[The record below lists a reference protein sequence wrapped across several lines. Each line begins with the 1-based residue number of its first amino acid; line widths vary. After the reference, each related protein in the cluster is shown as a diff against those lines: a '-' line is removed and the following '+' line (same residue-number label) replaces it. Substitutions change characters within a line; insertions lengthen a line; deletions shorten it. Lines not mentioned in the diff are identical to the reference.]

1 MEAKQVSIRKSHTRH
16 TAAHQM
22 CNFPHCLTITAIQ
35 PTQAYRMT
43 PTLLTPRPAA
53 TLILAR
59 DGADGPEIFLMQRT
73 LKANFVAGAYVFPG
87 GAVDPGDADPFWA
100 DHAGGFDDRHASRLL
115 GLEQGGLAYWIAAI
129 RETFEESGLL
139 LATGADGA
147 APDADELVALRA
159 RAAAGELDFTT
170 LCRERRLRPAL
181 TGLRYFSHWITP
193 PGLSR
198 RFDTRFFLAAAPA
211 GQIALP
217 DQVETIDHAWVRPEE
232 ALARQKRG
240 EIELVFATI
249 QTLRALSGFDSV
261 AAMLDHAQALEAVPA
276 LMPRISTG
284 SGGRRMVLPN
294 DRAYAEVGK
303 LDPFGEGHAWSEI
316 APGRTVQLS
325 ERVRRLTAPNPGYMT
340 GPGTNSYL
348 VGDGDTLAI
357 IDPGPDDAQHVEALL
372 REAGATL
379 RYILATHTHMD
390 HSPAARRL
398 KELTGAEVLGMPAP
412 PHARQD
418 QDFAPDRVLRHG
430 ERLVVGN
437 ATLRVVHT
445 PGHAS
450 NHLCYLLEEEKML
463 FTGDHIMQGSTVVI
477 NPPDGNM
484 QAYFDALR
492 ALFEEDLD
500 WLAPGHGFLIDHPH
514 RAVRRLLAH
523 RQTREDKVLRA
534 LREASGVTLAALL
547 PLVYDDVPAERHAMA
562 ARSLFAH
569 LEKLAAEGK
578 VVMDGE
584 VWQAV

>member
-1 MEAKQVSIRKSHTRH
+1 
-16 TAAHQM
+16 
-22 CNFPHCLTITAIQ
+22 
-35 PTQAYRMT
+35 MT

-59 DGADGPEIFLMQRT
+59 DGAAGPEIFLMQRT

-100 DHAGGFDDRHASRLL
+100 DNAAGFDDARASQLL
-115 GLEQGGLAYWIAAI
+115 GLDQGGLAYWVAAI

-139 LATGADGA
+139 LAADTDGA
-147 APDADELVALRA
+147 APGAEELTALRA
-159 RAAAGELDFTT
+159 RVASGELDFNA

-181 TGLRYFSHWITP
+181 SDLRYFSHWITP

-211 GQIALP
+211 EQVAVP
-217 DQVETIDHAWVRPEE
+217 DQVETIAHAWVRPED
-232 ALARQKRG
+232 ALAMQKRG

-249 QTLRALSGFDSV
+249 QTLRALSGFDNV
-261 AAMLDHAQALEAVPA
+261 AAMLAHAQALEAVPA

-284 SGGRRMVLPN
+284 SSGRRMVLPN

-316 APGRTVQLS
+316 TPGRTVQLS
-325 ERVRRLTAPNPGYMT
+325 ARVRRLTAPNPGYMT

-348 VGDGDTLAI
+348 VGDAGTLAI
-357 IDPGPDDAQHVEALL
+357 IDPGPDDVQHVEALL

-398 KELTGAEVLGMPAP
+398 KALTGAEVLGMPPP

-430 ERLVVGN
+430 ERIAVGD

-450 NHLCYLLEEEKML
+450 NHLCYLLEEEKLL

-492 ALFEEDLD
+492 ALLDEDLE

-534 LREASGVTLAALL
+534 LRDGGVATLDALL
-547 PLVYDDVPAERHAMA
+547 PRVYDDVPAERHAMA
-562 ARSLFAH
+562 ARSLYAH

-578 VVMDGE
+578 AVMDAGA
-584 VWQAV
+584 WRPAP

>member
-1 MEAKQVSIRKSHTRH
+1 
-16 TAAHQM
+16 
-22 CNFPHCLTITAIQ
+22 
-35 PTQAYRMT
+35 MT

-59 DGADGPEIFLMQRT
+59 DSADGPEIFLMQRT
-73 LKANFVAGAYVFPG
+73 LKANFMAGAYVFPG

-100 DHAGGFDDRHASRLL
+100 DNAAAFDDAHASRLL
-115 GLEQGGLAYWIAAI
+115 GLEQGGLVYWVAAI
-129 RETFEESGLL
+129 RETFEECGLL
-139 LATGADGA
+139 LAAGADGA
-147 APDADELVALRA
+147 APGAGELAALRS
-159 RAAAGELDFTT
+159 RVAAGELDFNT
-170 LCRERRLRPAL
+170 LCRERQLRPAL
-181 TGLRYFSHWITP
+181 TELRYFSHWITP

-211 GQIALP
+211 DQVAVP
-217 DQVETIDHAWVRPEE
+217 DQVEAIAHAWVRPEQ
-232 ALARQKRG
+232 ALAMHKRG

-261 AAMLDHAQALEAVPA
+261 AAMLEHAHALEAVPA

-284 SGGRRMVLPN
+284 SGGRRMVLPS

-303 LDPFGEGHAWSEI
+303 LDPYGEGHAWSEI
-316 APGRTVQLS
+316 APGRAVRLS

-357 IDPGPDDAQHVEALL
+357 IDPGPDDVGHVEALL
-372 REAGATL
+372 REASASV
-379 RYILATHTHMD
+379 RYILVTHTHID

-398 KELTGAEVLGMPAP
+398 KELTGADVLGMPAP

-418 QDFAPDRVLRHG
+418 HDFAPDRVLRHG
-430 ERLVVGN
+430 ERIALSN

-450 NHLCYLLEEEKML
+450 NHLCYLLEEEKLL

-492 ALFEEDLD
+492 ALLEEDLE

-534 LREASGVTLAALL
+534 LRDAGAATLDALL

-562 ARSLFAH
+562 ARSLLAH

-578 VVMDGE
+578 AAMDDA
-584 VWQAV
+584 VWRAVAA

>member
-1 MEAKQVSIRKSHTRH
+1 
-16 TAAHQM
+16 
-22 CNFPHCLTITAIQ
+22 
-35 PTQAYRMT
+35 MT

-59 DGADGPEIFLMQRT
+59 DGAAGPEIFLMQRT

-100 DHAGGFDDRHASRLL
+100 DNAEGFNDAHASRLL
-115 GLEQGGLAYWIAAI
+115 GLDQGGLAYWVAAI

-139 LATGADGA
+139 LATDAGGA
-147 APDADELVALRA
+147 APDAEELTALRA
-159 RAAAGELDFTT
+159 RVASGELDFNA
-170 LCRERRLRPAL
+170 LCRERRLRPTL
-181 TGLRYFSHWITP
+181 TDLRYFSHWITP

-211 GQIALP
+211 EQVAVP
-217 DQVETIDHAWVRPEE
+217 DQVETIAHAWVRPEE
-232 ALARQKRG
+232 ALAMQKRG

-249 QTLRALSGFDSV
+249 QTLRALSGFGNV
-261 AAMLDHAQALEAVPA
+261 AAMLAHAQALEAVPA

-284 SGGRRMVLPN
+284 SSGRRMVLPS

-316 APGRTVQLS
+316 TPGRTVQLS

-348 VGDGDTLAI
+348 VGDADTLAI
-357 IDPGPDDAQHVEALL
+357 IDPGPDDLQHVEALL

-398 KELTGAEVLGMPAP
+398 KELTGAEVLGMPP
-412 PHARQD
+412 PPYARQD

-430 ERLVVGN
+430 DRIAVGN

-450 NHLCYLLEEEKML
+450 NHLCYLLEEEKLL

-492 ALFEEDLD
+492 ALLDEDLE

-523 RQTREDKVLRA
+523 RKTREDKVLRA
-534 LREASGVTLAALL
+534 LCDVGSATLDALL

-562 ARSLFAH
+562 ARSLYAH

-578 VVMDGE
+578 VVVEGE
-584 VWQAV
+584 TWRPAP

>member
-1 MEAKQVSIRKSHTRH
+1 
-16 TAAHQM
+16 
-22 CNFPHCLTITAIQ
+22 
-35 PTQAYRMT
+35 MT

-59 DGADGPEIFLMQRT
+59 DGAAGPEIFLMQRT
-73 LKANFVAGAYVFPG
+73 LTANFVAGAYVFPG

-100 DHAGGFDDRHASRLL
+100 DNAEGFDDAHASRLL
-115 GLEQGGLAYWIAAI
+115 GLEQGGLTYWVAAI

-139 LATGADGA
+139 LAADASGA
-147 APDADELVALRA
+147 APDADELTALRA
-159 RAAAGELDFTT
+159 KVASGELDFNA
-170 LCRERRLRPAL
+170 LCRNRRLRPAFFD
-181 TGLRYFSHWITP
+181 LRYFSHWITP

-211 GQIALP
+211 EQIAVP
-217 DQVETIDHAWVRPEE
+217 DQVETIAHAWVRPED
-232 ALARQKRG
+232 ALAMQKRG

-249 QTLRALSGFDSV
+249 QTLKALSGFDSV

-284 SGGRRMVLPN
+284 SRGRRMLLPN

-303 LDPFGEGHAWSEI
+303 IDPFGEGNAWSEI
-316 APGRTVQLS
+316 TPGRAVQLS
-325 ERVRRLTAPNPGYMT
+325 ARVRRLTAPNPGYMT

-348 VGDGDTLAI
+348 VGDGGTLAI

-372 REAGATL
+372 REIGAGASL

-398 KELTGAEVLGMPAP
+398 KELTGAEVLGMPPP

-430 ERLVVGN
+430 ERIALGH

-450 NHLCYLLEEEKML
+450 NHLCYLLEEEKLL

-484 QAYFDALR
+484 QAYFDALG
-492 ALFEEDLD
+492 ALLHEDLE
-500 WLAPGHGFLIDHPH
+500 WLAPGHGFLIDHPD

-523 RQTREDKVLRA
+523 RQAREDKVLRA
-534 LREASGVTLAALL
+534 LRGVGSATQDMLL
-547 PLVYDDVPAERHAMA
+547 PLVYDDVPAERLAMA

-578 VVMDGE
+578 AAVEGE
-584 VWQAV
+584 VWRAA

>member
-1 MEAKQVSIRKSHTRH
+1 
-16 TAAHQM
+16 
-22 CNFPHCLTITAIQ
+22 
-35 PTQAYRMT
+35 MT

-59 DGADGPEIFLMQRT
+59 DGAAGPEIFLMQRT

-100 DHAGGFDDRHASRLL
+100 DNAEGFDDAHASRLL
-115 GLEQGGLAYWIAAI
+115 GLDQGGLAYWVAAI

-139 LATGADGA
+139 LATDAGGA
-147 APDADELVALRA
+147 APDAEELTALRA
-159 RAAAGELDFTT
+159 RVASGELDFNA
-170 LCRERRLRPAL
+170 LCRERRLRPTL
-181 TGLRYFSHWITP
+181 TDLRYFSHWITP

-211 GQIALP
+211 EQVAVP
-217 DQVETIDHAWVRPEE
+217 DQVETIAHAWVRPEE
-232 ALARQKRG
+232 ALAMQKRG

-249 QTLRALSGFDSV
+249 QTLRALSGFGNV
-261 AAMLDHAQALEAVPA
+261 AAMLAHAQALEAVPA

-284 SGGRRMVLPN
+284 SSGRRMVLPS

-316 APGRTVQLS
+316 TPGRTVQLS

-348 VGDGDTLAI
+348 VGDADTLAI
-357 IDPGPDDAQHVEALL
+357 IDPGPDDLQHVEALL

-379 RYILATHTHMD
+379 RYIIATHTHMD

-398 KELTGAEVLGMPAP
+398 KELTGAEVLGMPPP
-412 PHARQD
+412 PHAHQD

-430 ERLVVGN
+430 DRIAVGN

-450 NHLCYLLEEEKML
+450 NHLCYLLEEEKLL

-492 ALFEEDLD
+492 ALLDEDLE

-523 RQTREDKVLRA
+523 RKTREDKVLRA
-534 LREASGVTLAALL
+534 LCGVGSATLDALL

-562 ARSLFAH
+562 ARSLYAH

-578 VVMDGE
+578 VVVEGE
-584 VWQAV
+584 TWRPAP

>member
-1 MEAKQVSIRKSHTRH
+1 M
-16 TAAHQM
+16 
-22 CNFPHCLTITAIQ
+22 P
-35 PTQAYRMT
+35 

-59 DGADGPEIFLMQRT
+59 EGAGGPEVFLMQRT

-87 GAVDPGDADPFWA
+87 GAVDPGDEDAFWA
-100 DHAGGFDDRHASRLL
+100 DNAEGFDDRRASRLL
-115 GLEQGGLAYWIAAI
+115 GVEQGGLAYWIAAI
-129 RETFEESGLL
+129 RECFEESGLL
-139 LATGADGA
+139 LAEDSEGL
-147 APDADELVALRA
+147 APAADELTALRA
-159 RAAAGELDFTT
+159 RVAAGELDFIT
-170 LCRERRLRPAL
+170 LCRERRLRPTMTAL
-181 TGLRYFSHWITP
+181 GYFSHWITP

-211 GQIALP
+211 EQIAVP
-217 DQVETIDHAWVRPEE
+217 DQVETIDHAWLRPED
-232 ALARQKRG
+232 ALAKNKRG
-240 EIELVFATI
+240 ELELVFATI

-261 AAMLDHAQALEAVPA
+261 NAMVAHAQAQEAVPA

-284 SGGRRMVLPN
+284 SKGRRMVLPGE
-294 DRAYAEVGK
+294 RAYAEVGK
-303 LDPFGEGHAWSEI
+303 LDPYGEGQAWSEI
-316 APGRTVQLS
+316 VAGRPVRLS

-348 VGDGDTLAI
+348 VGAGDALAV
-357 IDPGPDDAQHVEALL
+357 IDPGPDDATHIEALL
-372 REAGATL
+372 KETGGQL

-418 QDFAPDRVLRHG
+418 QEFAPDRVLRHG
-430 ERLVVGN
+430 ERIAIGD

-463 FTGDHIMQGSTVVI
+463 FTGDHVMQGSTVVI

-492 ALFEEDLD
+492 ALLLEDLD
-500 WLAPGHGFLIDHPH
+500 WLAPGHGFLIDQPH
-514 RAVRRLLAH
+514 SAVRRLLAH

-534 LREASGVTLAALL
+534 LRQAGSGTLATLL
-547 PLVYDDVPAERHAMA
+547 ALVYDDVPPERHAMA
-562 ARSLFAH
+562 TRSLLAH
-569 LEKLAAEGK
+569 LEKLAAEGQATEI
-578 VVMDGE
+578 DGA
-584 VWQAV
+584 WRAVDL

>member
-1 MEAKQVSIRKSHTRH
+1 MI
-16 TAAHQM
+16 
-22 CNFPHCLTITAIQ
+22 
-35 PTQAYRMT
+35 

-59 DGADGPEIFLMQRT
+59 DSAAGPEIFLMQRT
-73 LKANFVAGAYVFPG
+73 LTANFVAGAHVFPG

-100 DHAGGFDDRHASRLL
+100 DNEDRFDDRHASRLL
-115 GLEQGGLAYWIAAI
+115 GMEQGGLAYWIAAI

-139 LATGADGA
+139 LAIDADGA
-147 APDADELVALRA
+147 APDADELTALRSQVA
-159 RAAAGELDFTT
+159 SAGLDFNT
-170 LCRERRLRPAL
+170 LCRQRGLRPAL

-198 RFDTRFFLAAAPA
+198 RFDTRFFLAAAPTE
-211 GQIALP
+211 QIAAP
-217 DQVETIDHAWVRPEE
+217 DQVETIAHAWVRPED
-232 ALARQKRG
+232 ALAMQKRG
-240 EIELVFATI
+240 EIELVFATM

-261 AAMLDHAQALEAVPA
+261 AAMLAHAQGREAAPA

-284 SGGRRMVLPN
+284 SRGRRMVLPD

-303 LDPFGEGHAWSEI
+303 LDPFGEGHVWSEI
-316 APGRTVQLS
+316 APGRSVQLS

-348 VGDGDTLAI
+348 VGGDDTLAI
-357 IDPGPDDAQHVEALL
+357 IDPGPDDVQHVEALL
-372 REAGATL
+372 REAGAGL
-379 RYILATHTHMD
+379 RYIFATHTHMD

-430 ERLVVGN
+430 ERIALGN
-437 ATLRVVHT
+437 ATLRVIHT

-450 NHLCYLLEEEKML
+450 NHLCYLLEEEKLL

-492 ALFEEDLD
+492 ALLDEDLE
-500 WLAPGHGFLIDHPH
+500 WLAPGHGFLIEQPH
-514 RAVRRLLAH
+514 RAVLRLLAH
-523 RQTREDKVLRA
+523 RQTRENKVLGA
-534 LREASGVTLAALL
+534 LHEAGSVTLDALL

-569 LEKLAAEGK
+569 LEKLAAQGK
-578 VVMDGE
+578 VTLDGD
-584 VWQAV
+584 VWRAAI